1 MPATSH
7 SSESGVSDLCSNS
20 PQLDKEPPMP
30 PKSPL
35 GGSPLAQQP
44 REIHQQPNRMPQVT
58 SPLPAALSAIYGT
71 LAALQ
76 NNRNG
81 VNDGIDPAITAATRV
96 PRYTYMVGK

>member
-1 MPATSH
+1 
-7 SSESGVSDLCSNS
+7 
-20 PQLDKEPPMP
+20 
-30 PKSPL
+30 
-35 GGSPLAQQP
+35 
-44 REIHQQPNRMPQVT
+44 MPQVT
-58 SPLPAALSAIYGT
+58 SPLSAALSAIYGT